1 VRSLTTTIAVL
12 LAVAGIASAVLIH
25 WLTGLFWIEVAVALV
40 VIDGTV
46 GLRAFALG
54 DTNPKRPDS
63 PWPPSRRWIAQVI
76 GASAMGLA
84 VAYLGISAGEPLILL
99 AALMIVLAGYLLWAV
114 PMLKRRQSQ
123 HPQH

>member
-12 LAVAGIASAVLIH
+12 LAIAGIASAVLIH

-63 PWPPSRRWIAQVI
+63 PWPRQGARSR
-76 GASAMGLA
+76 
-84 VAYLGISAGEPLILL
+84 
-99 AALMIVLAGYLLWAV
+99 
-114 PMLKRRQSQ
+114 K
-123 HPQH
+123 